1 MIVLPDVLTS
11 EELAYIRETLE
22 DAAFEDGRLTA
33 HGSARNVKNN
43 LQIQRDQDT
52 ATELDAVLMQAL
64 TRHPLLT
71 AWAVPRTIS
80 LPLINRYS
88 KGMHYGFHVDAAVTA
103 MNSQMRRD
111 LSVTLFLSDP
121 ETYVG
126 GELEVES
133 PGGLKRVK
141 LPAGSAFIYAT
152 HAIHQVRE
160 VTSGVRQAAVFWLQS
175 LIPDDAMRQT
185 LFDLQAAMAELVG
198 KGVEGPEMLV
208 LNKVH
213 QNLTRRFAQP

>member
-1 MIVLPDVLTS
+1 MIVLPDVLTA
-11 EELAYIRETLE
+11 EELAYVREELQT
-22 DAAFEDGRLTA
+22 AGFEDGKLTA
-33 HGSARNVKNN
+33 HGSAKGVKNN
-43 LQIQRDQDT
+43 LQIQRSHES

-64 TRHPLLT
+64 TRHPLLL
-71 AWAVPRTIS
+71 AWAMTKTVSVP
-80 LPLINRYS
+80 LVNRYS
-88 KGMHYGFHVDAAVTA
+88 KGMHYGFHVDAAVSPT
-103 MNSQMRRD
+103 NTQLRRD

-121 ETYVG
+121 GTYEG

-152 HAIHQVRE
+152 HALHQVRE
-160 VTSGVRQAAVFWLQS
+160 VTSGVREAAVFWLQS
-175 LIPDDAMRQT
+175 LIHDDAMRLT
-185 LFDLQAAMAELVG
+185 LFDLHAAMSALGE
-198 KGVEGPEMLV
+198 KGLEGPEMLM

>member
-1 MIVLPDVLTS
+1 MIVIPDVLTA
-11 EELAYIRETLE
+11 EELAYVRDELRT
-22 DAAFEDGRLTA
+22 AAFEDGKLTA
-33 HGSARNVKNN
+33 QGSAQMVKKN
-43 LQIQRDQDT
+43 LQIQRDQSS

-64 TRHPLLT
+64 TRHPLLV
-71 AWAVPRTIS
+71 AWAAPRTIS
-80 LPLINRYS
+80 MPLINRYS
-88 KGMHYGFHVDAAVTA
+88 QGMHYGFHVDAAVTA
-103 MNSQMRRD
+103 LNSKMRRD
-111 LSVTLFLSDP
+111 LSVTLFLSGP

-133 PGGLKRVK
+133 PAGLKRVK

-152 HAIHQVRE
+152 HALHQVRE
-160 VTSGVRQAAVFWLQS
+160 VTGGVREAAVFWLQS

-185 LFDLQAAMAELVG
+185 LFDLQAAMAALID

-213 QNLTRRFAQP
+213 QNLTRRFVQP

>member
-1 MIVLPDVLTS
+1 MIVLPDVLTP
-11 EELAYIRETLE
+11 EELAYVREELQT
-22 DAAFEDGRLTA
+22 ASFEDGKLTA
-33 HGSARNVKNN
+33 HGSAKNVKNN
-43 LQIQRDQDT
+43 LQIQRSQDS

-64 TRHPLLT
+64 TRHPLLL
-71 AWAVPRTIS
+71 AWAVPRTVS
-80 LPLINRYS
+80 MPLINRYS

-103 MNSQMRRD
+103 QNSQMRRD

-133 PGGLKRVK
+133 PGGLKRIK

-152 HAIHQVRE
+152 HALHQVRE
-160 VTSGVRQAAVFWLQS
+160 VTSGMREAAVFWLQS
-175 LIPDDAMRQT
+175 LIQDDAMRLT
-185 LFDLQAAMAELVG
+185 LFDLQASMAALVE

-213 QNLTRRFAQP
+213 QNLTRRFSQP